1 MPKSMAGATAV
12 DESREKII
20 LQALKAVKR
29 GDFTVRLPVEWTGVM
44 GKIAD
49 ELNGIIERNALVA
62 DEFKRVF
69 GQIYL
74 RHVSENGRSMGRQ
87 SPPGIK
93 MSETEIRGDAYVDI
107 GKKKRS
113 SGN

>member
-1 MPKSMAGATAV
+1 MK
-12 DESREKII
+12 REEVRKAFPECVKI
-20 LQALKAVKR
+20 
-29 GDFTVRLPVEWTGVM
+29 
-44 GKIAD
+44 
-49 ELNGIIERNALVA
+49 A

-87 SPPGIK
+87 SPRGIK
-93 MSETEIRGDAYVDI
+93 LSETEIRGDAYVDI

>member
-1 MPKSMAGATAV
+1 MK
-12 DESREKII
+12 RE
-20 LQALKAVKR
+20 
-29 GDFTVRLPVEWTGVM
+29 DVREAFPQCCE
-44 GKIAD
+44 I
-49 ELNGIIERNALVA
+49 A

-113 SGN
+113 SGS